1 MKHKLAITIIV
12 LIVLSIIVYGIALP
26 FLISYPSDLLVGLG
40 ILGGTIY
47 TYLLVVKI
55 INLIKSINQ

>member
-26 FLISYPSDLLVGLG
+26 FLISYPSDLLLVLG